1 MRYRGLS
8 KRNLYYLRKFKT
20 TEGVKDIDIRRE
32 ALALFGSMSRLM
44 YLIEKGDYEK
54 GFFVTVLDREFSVF
68 QGHFDEL
75 KRLCLDKLS

>member
-1 MRYRGLS
+1 MRHRGLS
-8 KRNLYYLRKFKT
+8 KKNLYYLRKFKT
-20 TEGVKDIDIRRE
+20 TDKVKDTEIRKE

-44 YLIEKGDYEK
+44 YLIEKGEYER